1 MRGYAGLLADRDFR
15 RLWIAQSI
23 SQLGTQVTNLALP
36 LVAIVALKVSALEVA
51 ALGAIEFL
59 PFLLFTLPAG
69 VWVDRL
75 EKRRLLVAADLGRAA
90 ILGLVP
96 AAALA
101 GVLSIWLLY
110 VVAFAAG
117 TLTVVFDISYQA
129 FVPELV
135 ARDRLQEGNSRL
147 EISRSAAIVVGP
159 GLGGLLVGVMT
170 APLAIVVDAISYL
183 GSASF
188 LFGLGRRRR
197 PSATPPPGGPSKVRP
212 AGSLR
217 SEMAEGLRYFIAQPL
232 LRASSGSIV
241 ILNFGGQIS
250 NAILLVFAVR
260 ELGLR
265 AEAIGLA
272 ISIGS
277 LGVLAGATT
286 AAGVGRR
293 FGIGPTLI
301 VASAGSGV
309 ATAILVVANA
319 GNAFWLLVASGLING
334 YGAMLITINGL
345 SLRQAV
351 TPDALQGRVNA
362 TGRWINWSV
371 IPVGA
376 MLGGLLAGVIGLR
389 ATVAVSALLL
399 FLSVPW
405 LLLSPLRTQREL
417 PRLGEAGPPIGLGP
431 AADEAVG
438 IDGPVLHTPG

>member
-1 MRGYAGLLADRDFR
+1 VGLL
-15 RLWIAQSI
+15 
-23 SQLGTQVTNLALP
+23 
-36 LVAIVALKVSALEVA
+36 
-51 ALGAIEFL
+51 
-59 PFLLFTLPAG
+59 
-69 VWVDRL
+69 
-75 EKRRLLVAADLGRAA
+75 
-90 ILGLVP
+90 
-96 AAALA
+96 
-101 GVLSIWLLY
+101 
-110 VVAFAAG
+110 
-117 TLTVVFDISYQA
+117 
-129 FVPELV
+129 
-135 ARDRLQEGNSRL
+135 
-147 EISRSAAIVVGP
+147 
-159 GLGGLLVGVMT
+159 T
-170 APLAIVVDAISYL
+170 APIAIVVDAISYL

-188 LFGLGRRRR
+188 LFGLGRRLR
-197 PSATPPPGGPSKVRP
+197 PMPTSAGGSSAVARP
-212 AGSLR
+212 AASLR
-217 SEMAEGLRYFIAQPL
+217 SEMAEGLRYFISQPL

-241 ILNFGGQIS
+241 ILNFAGQIS

-260 ELGLR
+260 ELDLG

-293 FGIGPTLI
+293 FGVGPTLI
-301 VASAGSGV
+301 VASAGSGI
-309 ATAILVVANA
+309 ATTILVFANA

-376 MLGGLLAGVIGLR
+376 VLGGLLAGIIGLR
-389 ATVAVSALLL
+389 ATVAVSAALL

-417 PRLGEAGPPIGLGP
+417 PRLAEPGPPVGLGA